1 MFASSRARNQ
11 TFSFVIGKGKVI
23 RAWDQGILSMSLGE
37 RCIMHVPSYKGYGDR
52 GAPPA
57 IPPNADLDFDV
68 QLLAINGQAAPG
80 YEYLVAP
87 PVPPTTAAPPKAK
100 SAAYR
105 STSLFASA
113 VA

>member
-68 QLLAINGQAAPG
+68 ELLAINDMAAPD
-80 YEYLVAP
+80 YVAP
-87 PVPPTTAAPPKAK
+87 VATTPTPKKVEAK
-100 SAAYR
+100 SAAHR
-105 STSLFASA
+105 SSA
-113 VA
+113 